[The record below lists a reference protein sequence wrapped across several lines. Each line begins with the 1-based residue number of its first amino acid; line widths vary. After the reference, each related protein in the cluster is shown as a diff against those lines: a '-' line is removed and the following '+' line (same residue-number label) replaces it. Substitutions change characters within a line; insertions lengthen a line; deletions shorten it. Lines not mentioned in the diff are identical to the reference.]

1 MKNQMQK
8 LAELEERLA
17 GASPAQVAPLV
28 RKIVKLRRSLA
39 SKQL

>member
-17 GASPAQVAPLV
+17 GASPAKVAPLV